1 MDRPTPSNQGR
12 MTPRFR
18 LGRRQHGQA
27 IVELAAVAGGVL
39 VLLFLAMAM
48 LGRLSDVRAKT
59 LMAGRYAAWERT
71 VYLDDA
77 GWNKYGISRTK
88 QPEAIRSE
96 MVQRV
101 LGHDDPK
108 LHADDGTRAALPAGG
123 TPMWHDI
130 AGGNLLANYGDVRLN
145 TSNGTTGT
153 PLDTAVSVLDAG
165 GAIGVGF
172 DLPTSNQQTA
182 QVSLSV
188 ANSSQTL
195 RQLWPGWSGFT
206 ASDTH
211 VLLTN
216 GWTPDGSSGTL
227 AQVSNATPVK
237 QAGFAG
243 GLALDALALFAPDIL
258 GLDLGKI
265 APDVVPADR
274 LGQ

>member
-1 MDRPTPSNQGR
+1 MDHLTSSNR
-12 MTPRFR
+12 NRAVR
-18 LGRRQHGQA
+18 RRQYGQA

-48 LGRLSDVRAKT
+48 LGRLSDVRSKT

-77 GWNKYGISRTK
+77 DWNAYGLSRAK
-88 QPEAIRSE
+88 APEAIRSE

-123 TPMWHDI
+123 LPMWHDI
-130 AGGNLLANYGDVRLN
+130 AGGNLLASYNDITLN
-145 TSNGTTGT
+145 TSRGNTGT
-153 PLDTAVSVLDAG
+153 PLDTAVAALDAG

-182 QVSLSV
+182 LVSLNV
-188 ANSSQTL
+188 ANSSDTL
-195 RQLWPGWSGFT
+195 RQLWPGWNGFT
-206 ASDTH
+206 ASDKH

-216 GWTPDGSSGTL
+216 GWTPDGSAGTL

-237 QAGFAG
+237 KAGLMG
-243 GLALDALALFAPDIL
+243 GVALDVLSWFAPDIL

-274 LGQ
+274 VGQ